1 MRVDQNHW
9 RWLAASVLV
18 LLLAAGCYQQG
29 SQTNPEPLAPLQPGP
44 TNTLPPTETPFPTPE
59 AIEPTTADELPTQD
73 FFGEPATTDGLAQGG
88 TDLGAPVDAF
98 PTDDLS
104 GGVIIP
110 TTDFGFAVPTTDPLD
125 SGIAQVPTE
134 NPLFQEQQPI
144 QPPPIDPVFMTATA
158 IIAGATATESFN
170 LTATAQGFGI
180 GVPTLTPTPSPTTF
194 VIGQTPVIGTGAD
207 CVYTVQRGDNL
218 FRISRNYNVDL
229 QTLASY
235 NNIANPSIILVGQQI
250 TIPNCGGTGQPV
262 PGITPVPPTGGTGC
276 ASPYTVQQGDTLFKI
291 SVRCGVPVMSIAAAN
306 GIQNIN
312 LILINQQLTIPAS

>member
-1 MRVDQNHW
+1 MRADQHHW
-9 RWLAASVLV
+9 RWLTAAMLV

-44 TNTLPPTETPFPTPE
+44 TNTLPPTDTPFPTPE
-59 AIEPTTADELPTQD
+59 PIEPTTVAEVPTQD
-73 FFGEPATTDGLAQGG
+73 TFIDQAPTTDIS
-88 TDLGAPVDAF
+88 APVDAF
-98 PTDDLS
+98 PTTDLS
-104 GGVIIP
+104 
-110 TTDFGFAVPTTDPLD
+110 FGVPTTDPLGGVAAVPTTD
-125 SGIAQVPTE
+125 LLNPGLAQVPTD
-134 NPLFQEQQPI
+134 NPLFQEQQPV
-144 QPPPIDPVFMTATA
+144 QPPPIDPVFLTATA
-158 IIAGATATESFN
+158 IIAGATATESYN

-180 GVPTLTPTPSPTTF
+180 GVPTFTPTPSPTTF
-194 VIGQTPVIGTGAD
+194 VIGQTPLPGTGTN
-207 CVYTVQRGDNL
+207 CTYTVQRGDNL

-250 TIPNCGGTGQPV
+250 TIPNCGGQT
-262 PGITPVPPTGGTGC
+262 PGTVVTTVPPVTGGTGC

-312 LILINQQLTIPAS
+312 LILINQQLTIPPG